1 MKLSRLFSIVVI
13 LVLGISALSIWFQSS
28 VQDYME
34 GNTTWN
40 GIKDFVSSFD
50 ANTIDSLGILDSAP
64 KDSILLAIPTLSYG
78 EKDLGSL
85 AQFIS
90 NGGTLLLMDDFGYGN
105 TFLQY
110 LKLDVRFAPGVLL
123 DPLFC
128 YKNQELPRIV
138 SFSPALAAGSIN
150 AITLNRGTSL
160 TSVGNGDVLAQSSDM
175 SFMDLNENGTW
186 NQNEPKGPF
195 VVAAEYRI
203 NAGSIVLVS
212 DPSIIINSM
221 LDVDENAAFMRYLTT
236 GKGEGSQLYIDRS
249 HLIESPLDISKLF
262 LISARKT
269 LSDPYAIIG
278 VLALLFT
285 LVALNATGKENKI
298 D

>member
-1 MKLSRLFSIVVI
+1 MKRSRLFSIVVV
-13 LVLGISALSIWFQSS
+13 LVLGVSALSIWFQST

-40 GIKDFVSSFD
+40 GIRDFTTSFD
-50 ANTIDSLGILDSAP
+50 VATIDSLGTLGSAP
-64 KDSILLAIPTLSYG
+64 KGSTLLAIPALSYS
-78 EKDLGSL
+78 EKDLASM

-105 TFLQY
+105 TVLQY
-110 LKLDVRFAPGVLL
+110 LKMDVRFAPGVLL

-138 SFSPALAAGSIN
+138 SFSPALAADSIN

-160 TSVGNGDVLAQSSDM
+160 VNVGDGVALARSSDI

-186 NQNEPKGPF
+186 SLNEPKGPF
-195 VVAAEYRI
+195 VVAAKYQKD
-203 NAGSIVLVS
+203 AGSVVLVS

-221 LDVDENAAFMRYLTT
+221 LDVDENNEFMRYLTT
-236 GKGEGSQLYIDRS
+236 GKGEGDQLYIDRS

-278 VLALLFT
+278 VLALLFA